1 MKPLIT
7 FFAVIALNIVLI
19 FAQEQTKDQTNKA
32 MQSAPTRL
40 PEDQPKL
47 GTSPSAA
54 ASSPTTSTTTVA
66 PNEPTA
72 SATQPN
78 EADMM
83 KQMMEIAKL
92 NENHKLLADL
102 NGTWSYTIKFWPA
115 PGAPPQESNG
125 TAVRKSMMGG
135 RYFVMDVTGKMEV
148 PAPDGKMKPLEFKG
162 HGIEGYDNAKQKFV
176 ATWCDNMSTGIMM
189 AEGTYDPATKS
200 LTYTSEYEPIPGM
213 KQQVRETLKLTD
225 KDHMNL
231 EWYENRGGQE
241 AKTMEIAYSRRK

>member
-72 SATQPN
+72 PTSSATQPN

-92 NENHKLLADL
+92 NENHKLLAD
-102 NGTWSYTIKFWPA
+102 
-115 PGAPPQESNG
+115 
-125 TAVRKSMMGG
+125 
-135 RYFVMDVTGKMEV
+135 
-148 PAPDGKMKPLEFKG
+148 
-162 HGIEGYDNAKQKFV
+162 
-176 ATWCDNMSTGIMM
+176 
-189 AEGTYDPATKS
+189 
-200 LTYTSEYEPIPGM
+200 
-213 KQQVRETLKLTD
+213 
-225 KDHMNL
+225 
-231 EWYENRGGQE
+231 
-241 AKTMEIAYSRRK
+241 